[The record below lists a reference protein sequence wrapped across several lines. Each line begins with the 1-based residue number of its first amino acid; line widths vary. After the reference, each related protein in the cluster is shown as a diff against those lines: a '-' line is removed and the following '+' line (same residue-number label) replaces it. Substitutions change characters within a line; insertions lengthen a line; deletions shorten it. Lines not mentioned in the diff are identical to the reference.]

1 MHMTLCMTY
10 PCTIIIINCL
20 SIDTSTDDQSS
31 TQELPVNT
39 LNLETELPTSINI
52 GTARPSSK
60 FLIPI
65 SVLGSVITIILC
77 VILGFVVVCKIKIMN
92 STSRDSQTDINRE
105 YSEIV
110 DTIYE
115 TIKTPS
121 DDLADLGMQVKMTNN
136 DAYTENIQFRSSMG
150 INATNNEAYYM
161 TNVVPV
167 KQNSSYQVGH
177 LPFPNVTIIDS
188 DHSDDNIEKQC
199 KLDGTGLGIPC
210 TNTNECL

>member
-1 MHMTLCMTY
+1 M
-10 PCTIIIINCL
+10 
-20 SIDTSTDDQSS
+20 
-31 TQELPVNT
+31 
-39 LNLETELPTSINI
+39 
-52 GTARPSSK
+52 
-60 FLIPI
+60 
-65 SVLGSVITIILC
+65 
-77 VILGFVVVCKIKIMN
+77 VCKIKIMN

-161 TNVVPV
+161 TNIVPV
-167 KQNSSYQVGH
+167 KQNSSYKVGH
-177 LPFPNVTIIDS
+177 LPFPNVTIDS